1 MSKVINKKKA
11 VPVKYNE
18 KKWFSIVLGI
28 AFTIFLIFFTTFK
41 FTGDDDIF
49 WHLETGRYILNTHH
63 VPSTD
68 IFGFVSQG
76 QPWMPFEWGWDVLT
90 YLIYN
95 LFGYTGISVLRTILL
110 FLIFLIYYFI
120 FKKFRIPD
128 TLIFLFYFIF
138 VFAIMDRLTP
148 RPHLMSY
155 FFLAILLYLLLDFRY
170 FNRKN
175 LKRLFFI
182 PLIFL
187 LWANMHMGIIAGGM
201 VYAIFV
207 ISEII
212 TFYFPRKFSSDEIK
226 PLEKKQLFTVIVIGV
241 VSLGVMLINP
251 NGLATYLYAYSHTKM
266 KMLQTVNEWMAP
278 FASRYTDSFV
288 SIIYKIFL
296 FAGVIIFYRAVKLKD
311 VFSAL
316 IYIFFAV
323 YSVRAMRFTVDYLII
338 VSPFILIS
346 LHFILSKSMST
357 ETFDLIFRKPAS
369 KIILTLAFLLLI
381 IPVNNNKL
389 YLNFLKYY
397 RITGVGINNEF
408 IPEQLFSFMK
418 ENNVTDI
425 GTHVFNHFGTGG
437 YFIWSFPGKQNFIDS
452 RNLNDSLFFEYY
464 DILNKRPGFEK
475 KLVDYGIDYAIYLA
489 PDLVRQPNEMETSII
504 SYFCTSPDW
513 KLIFWDDKSFL
524 WVKNEPKFQ
533 DLINR
538 FEYKYITP
546 YNYAYKQ
553 DVIDKG
559 IREDKARVI
568 SEINRKYNETKE
580 GVVINSILRVF
591 GNRLK

>member
-11 VPVKYNE
+11 APAKYIE
-18 KKWFSIVLGI
+18 KKWFNIALGI

-49 WHLETGRYILNTHH
+49 WHLETGRYILTTHN

-76 QPWMPFEWGWDVLT
+76 QAWMPFEWGWDVLT
-90 YLIYN
+90 YLIYS
-95 LFGYTGISVLRTILL
+95 LFGYVGISVLRTILL
-110 FLIFLIYYFI
+110 FLIFLVYYFI

-155 FFLAILLYLLLDFRY
+155 LFLALLLYLLLDFRY
-170 FNRKN
+170 FDRKN
-175 LKRLFFI
+175 IKRLFFI

-212 TFYFPRKFSSDEIK
+212 TYYFPQKFSSDEIK
-226 PLEKKQLFTVIVIGV
+226 PLEKKQLMTVIVIGV

-278 FASRYTDSFV
+278 FASKYTDSFV

-311 VFSAL
+311 IFSAL

-346 LHFILSKSMST
+346 LYFLLSKSMST
-357 ETFDLIFRKPAS
+357 ATFDTIFRKPAS
-369 KIILTLAFLLLI
+369 KIILTLAFLILI
-381 IPVNNNKL
+381 IPVNNNQL

-397 RITGVGINNEF
+397 RITGVGINNDF

-418 ENNVTDI
+418 ENNVPDI

-452 RNLNDSLFFEYY
+452 RNLNDSTFFEYY

-475 KLVDYGIDYAIYLA
+475 KLADYGIDYAIYLA
-489 PDLVRQPNEMETSII
+489 PDLVRQPDEMQSSII

-524 WVKNEPKFQ
+524 WVRNEPKFQ

-591 GNRLK
+591 GNRIK